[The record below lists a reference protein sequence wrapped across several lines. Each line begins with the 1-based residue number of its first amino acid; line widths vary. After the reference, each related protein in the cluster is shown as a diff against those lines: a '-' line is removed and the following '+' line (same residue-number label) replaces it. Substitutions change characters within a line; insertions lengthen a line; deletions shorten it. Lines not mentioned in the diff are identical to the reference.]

1 MSMAFCPHCD
11 TMYDQD
17 FNVEHE
23 EECADEQMEKHILTY
38 NGLCDAQVCSEGT
51 YDEALDFITT
61 TNPAGTDNNWMKNE
75 EDTFAPVQC
84 DEHTERTHY
93 MFKC

>member
-23 EECADEQMEKHILTY
+23 EECTDEKETDDSFYGQAREALMEAGLT
-38 NGLCDAQVCSEGT
+38 D
-51 YDEALDFITT
+51 DEAEAMIDDFLT
-61 TNPAGTDNNWMKNE
+61 
-75 EDTFAPVQC
+75 
-84 DEHTERTHY
+84 
-93 MFKC
+93 